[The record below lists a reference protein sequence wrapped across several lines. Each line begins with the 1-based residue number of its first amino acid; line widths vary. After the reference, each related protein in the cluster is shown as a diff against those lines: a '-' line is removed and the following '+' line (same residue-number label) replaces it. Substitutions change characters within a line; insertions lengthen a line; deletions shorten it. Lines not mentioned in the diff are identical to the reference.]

1 MSYVPRGTSVSSSE
15 YSQGSVQST
24 EARRSAVHHGKPCS
38 QCGFVMFQV
47 SNMLASA
54 CAMSRRSAY
63 VFCHWCHSNSTA
75 RDHRAFCAFADVQS
89 SVVLQEMNPAS
100 PSFKVVLGNPIAY
113 AAFKSTDPWLLE
125 YMALDLGE
133 LAQSA
138 GFVHVAETSSTPSHK
153 TFIACKST

>member
-1 MSYVPRGTSVSSSE
+1 
-15 YSQGSVQST
+15 
-24 EARRSAVHHGKPCS
+24 
-38 QCGFVMFQV
+38 MFF
-47 SNMLASA
+47 A
-54 CAMSRRSAY
+54 
-63 VFCHWCHSNSTA
+63 TGA
-75 RDHRAFCAFADVQS
+75 RDHRALCAFADVQS

-100 PSFKVVLGNPIAY
+100 PSFKAVLGNLIAY